1 MHRSRTTSA
10 AVLAG
15 VIALYA
21 GTAAQ
26 QAPAVQSLRRVLSD
40 LALPGIDSGLREVPT
55 PTTERGAQ
63 ALRDAV
69 AAATARQYLSD
80 SVIVKFRPGTSIS
93 AQRAM
98 LALVDGASTPALPSA
113 SFDIVAL
120 RPGAR
125 C

>member
-40 LALPGIDSGLREVPT
+40 LALPGIDSGLVDDGEIQGGLFLAKTRET
-55 PTTERGAQ
+55 SNNI
-63 ALRDAV
+63 
-69 AAATARQYLSD
+69 LSTLGCLCRIANCNAIPCVGR
-80 SVIVKFRPGTSIS
+80 S
-93 AQRAM
+93 
-98 LALVDGASTPALPSA
+98 
-113 SFDIVAL
+113 
-120 RPGAR
+120 